1 MCLLFQKTQFQTPID
16 YRKVKTFSAILENVK
31 QNITIINTLFLFIFS
46 PMRMFGHLKA
56 VPMALLGLSFVFFAC
71 SSESTSS
78 SSDDSPETE
87 YSSTKGESS
96 SSESDKD
103 SNDKSSSSVA
113 KDEPTVSEK
122 SSSSVKQETVSGQEA
137 LNEPQNKINGS
148 CGPSSD
154 KINKGDIATWQFFRD
169 EGEVW
174 DQILAPFVWTFEG
187 TASKSIQ
194 GNGLNQVNIRYE
206 NSGTYTASLLVD
218 GNSVLCDTLQVQ
230 GVPIVIESC
239 EPIPASAVA
248 GDIVSWKVVS
258 NSDSPIKSYSWS
270 SDFGTVNA
278 NGAEA
283 SLTTDASMHKKNVFV
298 TVNVTNEDKTTE
310 TYACKPVTVIDPN
323 MVDVTIAHSGISDS
337 TKQVFPGGQTIVAQY
352 PSNAV
357 NCQMVCGAQG
367 NGVILEVDGVAH
379 TIDYSLN
386 ITPESCK
393 DGSAAG
399 SKITITASMN
409 VYCYVTY

>member
-1 MCLLFQKTQFQTPID
+1 
-16 YRKVKTFSAILENVK
+16 
-31 QNITIINTLFLFIFS
+31 
-46 PMRMFGHLKA
+46 MRMFGHLKA

-103 SNDKSSSSVA
+103 SNKKSSSSTA

-218 GNSVLCDTLQVQ
+218 GNSDPKTNVETLCIVGGDGKSASIAAASILAKVYRDKMMDDYAKEYPQYAFDSNKGYGTAAHIQAIKEQ
-230 GVPIVIESC
+230 GLCPIHRRT
-239 EPIPASAVA
+239 
-248 GDIVSWKVVS
+248 
-258 NSDSPIKSYSWS
+258 
-270 SDFGTVNA
+270 FT
-278 NGAEA
+278 
-283 SLTTDASMHKKNVFV
+283 KNF
-298 TVNVTNEDKTTE
+298 
-310 TYACKPVTVIDPN
+310 
-323 MVDVTIAHSGISDS
+323 
-337 TKQVFPGGQTIVAQY
+337 
-352 PSNAV
+352 
-357 NCQMVCGAQG
+357 
-367 NGVILEVDGVAH
+367 
-379 TIDYSLN
+379 
-386 ITPESCK
+386 
-393 DGSAAG
+393 
-399 SKITITASMN
+399 
-409 VYCYVTY
+409 